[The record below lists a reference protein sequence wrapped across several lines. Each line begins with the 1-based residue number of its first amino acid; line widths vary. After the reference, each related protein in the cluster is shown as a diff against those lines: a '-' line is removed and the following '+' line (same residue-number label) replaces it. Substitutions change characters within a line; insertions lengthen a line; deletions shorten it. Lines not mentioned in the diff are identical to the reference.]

1 MNTKPTGIST
11 PTYNSILKEISLIYE
26 NAQSEGD
33 GNWNKTTLFAHWK
46 IGERIVEVEQGQ
58 KERAAYGDMV
68 LKQLSKDLNRKF
80 GKGFSDRNLRYMR
93 KFYQVYKLKEVKTQ
107 LSWSHY
113 RELLLLDDPAV
124 RLKLENQAIREG
136 WSRDELLKRVK
147 LALAGKIEKLGVG
160 NENEPIKERLKR
172 PLMRLYLYRT
182 LQKFSSDLEP
192 SVPNLDLGFSIRLKV
207 NKSYALMS
215 NNGSDLLKL
224 KVGSVIESRKKGNSY
239 YFESVSSSKEMFTYK
254 AYLERVID
262 GDTLL
267 VNIDLGFSVFI
278 EQRLRLRGVDAPE
291 LGTSEGKSPVS
302 PLRKG
307 TDAKKFVESRLKDCE
322 FLIIKTHGSDKYD
335 RYLVDVFYLKG
346 EDNEDKVLRDGTFL
360 NNELLEEGLALLV

>member
-1 MNTKPTGIST
+1 MKPKPTGIST
-11 PTYNSILKEISLIYE
+11 PTYKSILKDISLIYE

-46 IGERIVEVEQGQ
+46 IGERIIEIEQGQ

-113 RELLLLDDPAV
+113 RELLLLDDSAV
-124 RLKLENQAIREG
+124 RFKLENQAIKEG
-136 WSRDELLKRVK
+136 WSRDDLLKRVK
-147 LALAGKIEKLGVG
+147 LALAGKSEKLEVK
-160 NENEPIKERLKR
+160 NENEPIKDRLKR
-172 PLMRLYLYRT
+172 PLMRLYLYRS

-192 SVPNLDLGFSIRLKV
+192 SVPNLDLGFLIRLKV
-207 NKSYALMS
+207 NEGYALKS
-215 NNGSDLLKL
+215 TNGNDLSKL
-224 KVGSVIESRKKGNSY
+224 KVGSVIESRKKGSSY
-239 YFESVSSSKEMFTYK
+239 YFEPVSSSKEVFTYK
-254 AYLERVID
+254 AYLERVVD

-278 EQRLRLRGVDAPE
+278 EQRLRLRGLDASE
-291 LGTSEGKSPVS
+291 LGTSKENPLTPLEKGKA
-302 PLRKG
+302 
-307 TDAKKFVESRLKDCE
+307 AKKFVESRLKDCG

-346 EDNEDKVLRDGTFL
+346 EDNEDKVLREGTFL
-360 NNELLEEGLALLV
+360 NNEILEEGLALLVE

>member
-1 MNTKPTGIST
+1 M
-11 PTYNSILKEISLIYE
+11 
-26 NAQSEGD
+26 
-33 GNWNKTTLFAHWK
+33 
-46 IGERIVEVEQGQ
+46 
-58 KERAAYGDMV
+58 
-68 LKQLSKDLNRKF
+68 
-80 GKGFSDRNLRYMR
+80 
-93 KFYQVYKLKEVKTQ
+93 
-107 LSWSHY
+107 
-113 RELLLLDDPAV
+113 
-124 RLKLENQAIREG
+124 
-136 WSRDELLKRVK
+136 
-147 LALAGKIEKLGVG
+147 
-160 NENEPIKERLKR
+160 
-172 PLMRLYLYRT
+172 
-182 LQKFSSDLEP
+182 
-192 SVPNLDLGFSIRLKV
+192 
-207 NKSYALMS
+207 
-215 NNGSDLLKL
+215 
-224 KVGSVIESRKKGNSY
+224 IESRKKGNSY